1 MGKKMIKY
9 IFILLLAI
17 LTVACCDDLCKGKK
31 LCNQINPN
39 NVSALNNYDICG
51 ICRRNDLY
59 TIYNS
64 KVERKIILSLKNN
77 RFYYK
82 NYYPIKD
89 SVEINAIVDVLRIID
104 KYEIYEL
111 WIRGTS
117 HYYIFYNNQTF
128 FSQNVF
134 HQIFRI
140 IIYFQKKL
148 FLVLMIN
155 IDLM

>member
-1 MGKKMIKY
+1 MEEKMIKY
-9 IFILLLAI
+9 IFLLLLAI
-17 LTVACCDDLCKGKK
+17 LTVACCDDLCKGEK

-64 KVERKIILSLKNN
+64 EVERKIILSLKNN

-117 HYYIFYNNQTF
+117 HYYIFYKGDMMVNGATKYVSEHPNGIKIKDDWYYYEKE
-128 FSQNVF
+128 SQ
-134 HQIFRI
+134 
-140 IIYFQKKL
+140 
-148 FLVLMIN
+148 
-155 IDLM
+155 